1 MDKSKVKATII
12 ILVILV
18 AGAVIAAIATG
29 KTLSSKTGGSAAQT
43 SQTPQES
50 QTAAESAQPSAAESA
65 QPTETPEPTPSETPE
80 PSAAPAAS
88 KAPVTSRTVS
98 GYGSFASNTGTPLNL
113 VVDWSADAVSDSEI
127 KVTFE
132 MYLNCYT
139 INATPKPGGASI
151 TVNGQTY
158 TASTPALQSSS
169 ATPTSVKLC
178 TKTVTMSLAQGE
190 SLELPVT
197 ASWAF
202 GGKYSDVDLTTIDA
216 AGTLSIQ
223 G

>member
-1 MDKSKVKATII
+1 MDKSKIKATII

-18 AGAVIAAIATG
+18 VCAVVAALATG
-29 KTLSSKTGGSAAQT
+29 RTLSKKSGSNTAQTAASAQT
-43 SQTPQES
+43 SQAPEDTQQPQD
-50 QTAAESAQPSAAESA
+50 SA
-65 QPTETPEPTPSETPE
+65 QPTDTPE
-80 PSAAPAAS
+80 PSQTAQPESTPKPETS
-88 KAPVTSRTVS
+88 KAPATSRKVS
-98 GYGSFASNTGTPLNL
+98 GSGSFASNTGTPLNL
-113 VVDWSADAVSDSEI
+113 VVDWSAKALSDTEI
-127 KVTFE
+127 QVTFE

-169 ATPTSVKLC
+169 ATPTTVRLC
-178 TKTVTMSLAQGE
+178 TKTVTMSLAAGE
-190 SLELPVT
+190 SLDVPVS

>member
-1 MDKSKVKATII
+1 MDKSKIKATII

-18 AGAVIAAIATG
+18 VCAAVAALATG
-29 KTLSSKTGGSAAQT
+29 RTLSKKSGSDTAQSASPSAQT
-43 SQTPQES
+43 SQAPEDTQQPQD
-50 QTAAESAQPSAAESA
+50 SAA
-65 QPTETPEPTPSETPE
+65 PTDTPE
-80 PSAAPAAS
+80 PSQTAEPEATQKPETS
-88 KAPVTSRTVS
+88 KAPATSRKVS
-98 GYGSFASNTGTPLNL
+98 GSGSFASNTGTPLNL
-113 VVDWSADAVSDSEI
+113 VVDWSAKALSDSEI
-127 KVTFE
+127 QVTFE

-169 ATPTSVKLC
+169 ATPTTVRLC
-178 TKTVTMSLAQGE
+178 TKTVTMSLAAGE
-190 SLELPVT
+190 SLDVPVS

-216 AGTLSIQ
+216 AGTMSIQ

>member
-1 MDKSKVKATII
+1 MDKSKIKATII

-18 AGAVIAAIATG
+18 VCAVIAAFATG
-29 KTLSSKTGGSAAQT
+29 RTLSKKSGSNTAQTAASAQT
-43 SQTPQES
+43 SQTPEDTQ
-50 QTAAESAQPSAAESA
+50 QPQDSA
-65 QPTETPEPTPSETPE
+65 QPTDTPE
-80 PSAAPAAS
+80 PSQTAQPESTPKPETS
-88 KAPVTSRTVS
+88 KAPTTSRKVS
-98 GYGSFASNTGTPLNL
+98 GSGSFASNTGTPLNL
-113 VVDWSADAVSDSEI
+113 VVDWSAKALSDTEI
-127 KVTFE
+127 QVTFE

-169 ATPTSVKLC
+169 ATPTTVRLC
-178 TKTVTMSLAQGE
+178 TKTVTMSLAAGE
-190 SLELPVT
+190 SLDVPGS

-216 AGTLSIQ
+216 AGTMSIQ